1 MTIQNKHED
10 DKIEHISRFIDKKL
24 NTYKKPTVVILE
36 VGHFHL
42 PTKEENL
49 KWARQNIVFADTLC
63 KNIIKKHKSKFK
75 IIPTLLINNLE
86 NNAKD
91 KHKEIIDRLLKDLK
105 YINHKSLKIISERN
119 LKNRAF
125 KSLKNDSKLVNS
137 FINIDGKA
145 YLKDDDYEH
154 DLAAGFVNE
163 DGQIIPRCGLI
174 LTSFLDKISTLAHQR
189 LHQSRDINILFVS
202 FSEQF
207 FEYKRVMLGVDI
219 YTKRHKDLS
228 IDPMIFYTSYGLKD
242 CQLSYKSGESKTWQK
257 LEF

>member
-1 MTIQNKHED
+1 MQNQNSSKKLE
-10 DKIEHISRFIDKKL
+10 KIGKFIDEKL
-24 NTYKKPTVVILE
+24 TTYEKPTVIILE
-36 VGHFHL
+36 IGHFHL
-42 PTKEENL
+42 PTEDKNL
-49 KWARQNIVFADTLC
+49 KWAHQNILFAERICRD
-63 KNIIKKHKSKFK
+63 IIKKHKTKFK

-86 NNAKD
+86 SSFDEEYKD
-91 KHKEIIDRLLKDLK
+91 IITKLLKDLK

-125 KSLKNDSKLVNS
+125 KALKNDSKLAKS

-145 YLKDDDYEH
+145 YLKDDDYKH

-189 LHQSRDINILFVS
+189 LHQSKDINTLFIS

-219 YTKRHKDLS
+219 YTKRDKDLT
-228 IDPMIFYTSYGLKD
+228 IDPMIFHTSYDLED
-242 CQLSYKSGESKTWQK
+242 CILAYKSSKTKTWEN